1 MLCSA
6 GLFAVFSSTI
16 SKSPVLPLFASH
28 LGADPAGVGTVA
40 AVSAFTG
47 VVASVPAG
55 MLSDRIGRKRM
66 LIISAIIF
74 ASAPFLYQF
83 ASTLWHL
90 AVIRFYHGFATA
102 IFVPVA
108 MALVSD
114 LFHGERGEKMGWFS
128 TSTLLGRFMAPII
141 GGVIIGSL
149 AFNPGLGYRVV
160 YLVCGVAG
168 IIAFF
173 LTLKLPDPGNDHGKG
188 QSWRETFTILRGV
201 MSNRVI
207 VLTSAVEASILFAY
221 GTFETFLPLYAVRNG
236 ISAYEVGLFLSSQ
249 VITLALTKPVM
260 GRFSDRHGRRPQIVA
275 GAVVGACCIGSFSLF
290 TSFIPLL
297 ALSVLFGLSL
307 SVVTS
312 ATSAFI
318 ADQSGRE
325 SHGSAMGMLG
335 SIMDIGHTTGPFV
348 SGIVAGHL
356 GFGASFLG
364 ASLILVIVSLIFLIT
379 IGLKDNKEPPP
390 QARELSGEQHS

>member
-55 MLSDRIGRKRM
+55 MLSDRVGRKRM

-74 ASAPFLYQF
+74 SSAPFLYQF

-173 LTLKLPDPGNDHGKG
+173 LTLKLPDPGNDHGKD

-249 VITLALTKPVM
+249 VITLALTQPVM

-275 GAVVGACCIGSFSLF
+275 GAFVGACCIGSFSLF

-335 SIMDIGHTTGPFV
+335 SIMDIGHTMGPFV

-390 QARELSGEQHS
+390 QARELSGERHS

>member
-1 MLCSA
+1 
-6 GLFAVFSSTI
+6 
-16 SKSPVLPLFASH
+16 
-28 LGADPAGVGTVA
+28 
-40 AVSAFTG
+40 
-47 VVASVPAG
+47 
-55 MLSDRIGRKRM
+55 
-66 LIISAIIF
+66 
-74 ASAPFLYQF
+74 
-83 ASTLWHL
+83 
-90 AVIRFYHGFATA
+90 
-102 IFVPVA
+102 

-260 GRFSDRHGRRPQIVA
+260 GGFSDRHGRRPQIVA

-290 TSFIPLL
+290 TSFFPLL

-348 SGIVAGHL
+348 SGMVAGYL
-356 GFGASFLG
+356 GFAASFLG
-364 ASLILVIVSLIFLIT
+364 AALVLAIASAVFLIT
-379 IGLKDNKEPPP
+379 IGIKDRGFVRTPNVRY
-390 QARELSGEQHS
+390 AHFRCII